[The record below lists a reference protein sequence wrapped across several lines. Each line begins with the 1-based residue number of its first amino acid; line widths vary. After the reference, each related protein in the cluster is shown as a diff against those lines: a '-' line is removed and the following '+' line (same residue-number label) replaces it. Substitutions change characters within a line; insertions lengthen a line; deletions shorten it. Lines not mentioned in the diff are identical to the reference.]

1 MKDVGYY
8 FKQYLSQY
16 INENSEILEIG
27 CGHQS
32 FGSEY
37 YKIAKRRVGI
47 DPDNQA
53 LIQNKIMNEKICC
66 RIDNIPDSI
75 DKFDVVIAQWVMEHL
90 EDPKKDIKVI
100 SNLCKTGGHFIFMTT
115 NIYSPLMLISKIL
128 PIKIKKIIRRVL
140 LGVDEDD
147 TYPTRYK
154 LNSYS
159 RIEKYLGDAGFRK
172 VELHLIGAPSYFSW
186 CTPLMKFNILF
197 NKIIGN
203 KLPFLT
209 HIVGVYKKVV

>member
-16 INENSEILEIG
+16 INKNSEILEIG

-53 LIQNKIMNEKICC
+53 LVRNKIINEKICC
-66 RIDNIPDSI
+66 RIDNMPDSM

-90 EDPKKDIKVI
+90 EYPKKDISVI
-100 SNLCKTGGHFIFMTT
+100 SNLCKTGGYFIFMTT

-128 PIKIKKIIRRVL
+128 PTRIKKLARKIL
-140 LGVDEDD
+140 LDVDDND
-147 TYPTRYK
+147 TYPTRYRI
-154 LNSYS
+154 NSTI
-159 RIEKYLGDAGFRK
+159 RIDKYLSDAGFK
-172 VELHLIGAPSYFSW
+172 KIELRLIGAPTYFSW
-186 CTPLMKFNILF
+186 CKPLMKLNILF

-209 HIVGVYKKVV
+209 HIVGIYKKVA